1 MLTTTTRNVH
11 DLELFELLCLGRDS
25 KDDIPPSDT
34 AGYVDMADSDDEDYD
49 AANPD
54 HDEYF

>member
-34 AGYVDMADSDDEDYD
+34 AVYVDDSDDEEYD
-49 AANPD
+49 PTAPD
-54 HDEYF
+54 HDDYF

>member
-49 AANPD
+49 ICS
-54 HDEYF
+54 